1 MTTVC
6 LTFDVD
12 ALSIWVSTFKLT
24 SPTPLS
30 RGEYGARV
38 GLGRVLSV
46 LERHAVRATF
56 FVPAHTAASF
66 PDEVHGIASAGHEIG
81 AHGFVHESPV
91 AFTRAEEIDLLA
103 RSEEVLQQVVGERP
117 VGYRSPA
124 WDQIGRAHV

>member
-30 RGEYGARV
+30 RGEYGARA

-46 LERHAVRATF
+46 LARHAVRATF

-66 PDEVHGIASAGHEIG
+66 PVEVHGIASAGHEIG
-81 AHGFVHESPV
+81 AHGFVQESPV
-91 AFTRAEEIDLLA
+91 AFTRAERSAA
-103 RSEEVLQQVVGERP
+103 RRLGKECV
-117 VGYRSPA
+117 SPC
-124 WDQIGRAHV
+124 R